1 MLVFSKVP
9 VFCVTLYK
17 SSGDFD
23 SLLDFQVVGIK
34 VTVHTVSLAGPRR
47 GHRSKVQ
54 SSAVQYLGLQP
65 STTTRRPVST
75 TSSVTPAPG
84 CRCLPPVCR
93 KHISKILSVLT
104 RRLRLR
110 RYTRLGSG
118 GGPVSAKSPQ
128 HMYSAHL

>member
-1 MLVFSKVP
+1 
-9 VFCVTLYK
+9 
-17 SSGDFD
+17 
-23 SLLDFQVVGIK
+23 LLDFQVVGIK
-34 VTVHTVSLAGPRR
+34 VPIATASLAGPRSGR
-47 GHRSKVQ
+47 RSKVH
-54 SSAVQYLGLQP
+54 SSAAKYLGLQP

-84 CRCLPPVCR
+84 CRCLPRVCR

-118 GGPVSAKSPQ
+118 GGPVSDKTPQ
-128 HMYSAHL
+128 RTDSAHL